1 MAAAGPWILVGMH
14 AALLWVV
21 WNPAVGLLVG
31 APLSAVA
38 GAVAVGRRPWIIP
51 GGIAIGLVVVM
62 YAMRIVSESRGDA
75 GPLEPVVL
83 GAVWWAVSIVAFSI
97 GRWAKP

>member
-1 MAAAGPWILVGMH
+1 
-14 AALLWVV
+14 
-21 WNPAVGLLVG
+21 
-31 APLSAVA
+31 
-38 GAVAVGRRPWIIP
+38 
-51 GGIAIGLVVVM
+51 M